1 MAKQQTIINELIDT
15 IQNGVDEFQASVPS
29 HQQRVFDE
37 ISLLLKELELN
48 GDSIKQSVA
57 NLRKIG
63 AIKSKL
69 EAIVNSDEWLK
80 DVGKYLKS
88 FDKVSTLQNQY
99 FGTIEKDFKPSPL
112 LKEIR
117 KQSLDATFDSLTDNG
132 INVTITAKVQ
142 DILRQNI
149 TSGSSYTQTMKQLRE
164 YLLTNES
171 GVGAFERYTK
181 QITTDALNQYSAQ
194 YTDTVTNDLGLEW
207 FMYTGA
213 LIESSRIFCQAL
225 IKKKYIHK
233 SELPN
238 IILGK
243 FKEYDEMDGLINPK
257 TKLPVGMIAGTNAAN
272 FHIYR
277 GGYQCGHQLIPVDEM
292 VVPMGLRAKFTG

>member
-1 MAKQQTIINELIDT
+1 MAKQQTIINQLIDT
-15 IQNGVDEFQASVPS
+15 IQNDIDEFQASVPK

-63 AIKSKL
+63 SIKTKL

-88 FDKVSTLQNQY
+88 FDKVSSLQNQY

-117 KQSLDATFDSLTDNG
+117 KQSLDATFDSLTENG
-132 INVTITAKVQ
+132 INVTITTKVQ

-149 TSGSSYTQTMKQLRE
+149 TSGSSYIQTMKQLRE

-194 YTDTVTNDLGLEW
+194 YTNAVTNDLGLKW

-213 LIESSRIFCQAL
+213 LVENSRIFCQAL
-225 IKKKYIHK
+225 IKKKYIHV

-243 FKEYDEMDGLINPK
+243 FKEYDDMEGLINPK

-272 FHIYR
+272 FHVYR
-277 GGYQCGHQLIPVDEM
+277 GGYQCGHQLIPVDVL
-292 VVPMGLRAKFTG
+292 VVPEVIRARV

>member
-1 MAKQQTIINELIDT
+1 MAKQQTIINQLIDT
-15 IQNGVDEFQASVPS
+15 IQNDIDEFQASVPK

-48 GDSIKQSVA
+48 GDTIKQSVA

-194 YTDTVTNDLGLEW
+194 YTNAVTNDLGLKW

-213 LIESSRIFCQAL
+213 LVENSRIFCQAL
-225 IKKKYIHK
+225 IKKKYIHV

-243 FKEYDEMDGLINPK
+243 FKEYDDMEGLINPK
-257 TKLPVGMIAGTNAAN
+257 TKLPVGMISGTNAAN
-272 FHIYR
+272 FHVYR
-277 GGYQCGHQLIPVDEM
+277 GGYQCGHQLIPVDAL
-292 VVPMGLRAKFTG
+292 VVPEVIRASF